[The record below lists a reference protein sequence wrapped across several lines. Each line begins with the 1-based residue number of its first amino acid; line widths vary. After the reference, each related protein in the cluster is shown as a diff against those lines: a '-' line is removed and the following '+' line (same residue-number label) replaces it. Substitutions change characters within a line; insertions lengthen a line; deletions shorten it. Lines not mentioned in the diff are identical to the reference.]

1 MKNIKRSF
9 ICLPV
14 VCLLFVSSSETAYAA
29 SATKTYN
36 KAATAFKKGNYK
48 LARKNFRRLK
58 RRVNEACV
66 ENMPYNTKKAY
77 LKMLLTFNTDS
88 SSGKKYL
95 WGYYLTDIDKD
106 GNAELIVQYGKGEA
120 DVKAYVYFCKKGRVR
135 FLGKFDC
142 GHSSFYYDPRGNG
155 MTVHYGHM
163 GYENIRTLKIKKN
176 KLKISS
182 WRKRERF
189 TRTGSYMPIPYE
201 LDDHVTWQN
210 GIHIDYSPFFAE

>member
-1 MKNIKRSF
+1 MKEIKRSF
-9 ICLPV
+9 ICLLF
-14 VCLLFVSSSETAYAA
+14 VCLLFVLSSETAYGA
-29 SATKTYN
+29 SAIKTYN
-36 KAATAFKKGNYK
+36 RAASAFKKGDYK
-48 LARKNFRRLK
+48 SARKNFKRLK
-58 RRVNEACV
+58 RRVDEACV

-77 LKMLLTFNTDS
+77 SKMLWTFNTDHN
-88 SSGKKYL
+88 SGKKYL

-106 GNAELIVQYGKGEA
+106 GNAELIVQYGSAEA
-120 DVKAYVYFCKKGRVR
+120 DVRAYVYSCKRGRVR

-163 GYENIRTLKIKKN
+163 CYENIRTLKIKKN

-189 TRTGSYMPIPYE
+189 IRTGSYMPTPYK

-210 GIHIDYSPFFAE
+210 ERYIDYSPFFIE